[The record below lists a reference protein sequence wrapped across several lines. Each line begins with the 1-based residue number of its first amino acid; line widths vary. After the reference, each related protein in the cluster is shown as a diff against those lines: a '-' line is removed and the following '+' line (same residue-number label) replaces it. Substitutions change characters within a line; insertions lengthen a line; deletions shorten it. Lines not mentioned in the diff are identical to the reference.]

1 MAWQQSKIQNGMTD
15 FFKFEADFVDSL
27 RCIPMQVRLKLD
39 TCGIK
44 LKLQDW
50 HKFTAAERERLVEMP
65 CTIKEEIEAYRQFL
79 SQLVLERTGTVAKDL
94 PVEEC
99 PAWMDATMMPETVN
113 EKAQECGVKV
123 TLEQWANL
131 TPPQR
136 FALIKLSRPSHENM
150 NFLPALQEFNLV

>member
-1 MAWQQSKIQNGMTD
+1 MIE
-15 FFKFEADFVDSL
+15 FFQFEADFVDSL

-50 HKFTAAERERLVEMP
+50 HKFTAAEREKLVEMP
-65 CTIKEEIEAYRQFL
+65 CTTAEEVEAYRQFL
-79 SQLVLERTGTVAKDL
+79 SQLVLERTGTAAKNL
-94 PVEEC
+94 PVEDG
-99 PAWMDATMMPETVN
+99 PAWLDATMIPETVE
-113 EKAQECGVKV
+113 EKAKECGLKL
-123 TLEQWANL
+123 TPQQWANL

-136 FALIKLSRPSHENM
+136 FALIKLSRPSHENK